1 MTRSLRFGR
10 VLAPPATR
18 QATCG
23 RIKTPDEVAL
33 YGGTAGEQYDPCYHL
48 ACDTFDNISL
58 FALEVNSDAAAY
70 ATLNYAMS
78 TELINGG
85 VSKGNFKPGT
95 NANSNPADWLSDAA

>member
-1 MTRSLRFGR
+1 M
-10 VLAPPATR
+10 V
-18 QATCG
+18 
-23 RIKTPDEVAL
+23 
-33 YGGTAGEQYDPCYHL
+33 
-48 ACDTFDNISL
+48 
-58 FALEVNSDAAAY
+58 ALEVNSDAAAY